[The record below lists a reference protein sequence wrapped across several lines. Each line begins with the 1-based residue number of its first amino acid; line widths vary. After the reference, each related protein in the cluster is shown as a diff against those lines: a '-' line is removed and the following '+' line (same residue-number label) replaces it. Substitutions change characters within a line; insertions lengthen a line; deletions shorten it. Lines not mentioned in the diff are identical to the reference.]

1 MTIEEQ
7 VDKAFRGHLTEN
19 PYPGRGL
26 VIGRS
31 EEDTWMI
38 VYWIMGRSTNSRN
51 RRFVAEGSSLKTE
64 PVDPKLVKDP
74 SLIIY
79 EAMLDLPGV
88 YLVSNGDQT
97 RTMYETMQ
105 KGGTIE
111 EALATRE
118 REPDAPN
125 FTPRIN
131 GMLSFSGSSVEAVL
145 AILKANELDPACTD
159 RYYYYPSMPKPGF
172 GLGLTTYRADGDPLP
187 AFSGDPL
194 LLPCKGKGEAV
205 LESYWNALNAENRVS
220 LAVKEITAQGS
231 MSRLLIKNRF
241 E

>member
-1 MTIEEQ
+1 MKFEESARRNFQ
-7 VDKAFRGHLTEN
+7 SHLVEN

-31 EEDTWMI
+31 EDDTWMI
-38 VYWIMGRSTNSRN
+38 VYWIMGRTTNSRN
-51 RRFVAEGSSLKTE
+51 RRFVAEGSSLRTE
-64 PVDPKLVKDP
+64 PVDAKLVKDP

-131 GMLSFSGSSVEAVL
+131 GMLSFQGSSAEVVL
-145 AILKANELDPACTD
+145 AILKANEIDPARTD
-159 RYYYYPSMPKPGF
+159 RYYYYPSAPQAGF
-172 GLGLTTYRADGDPLP
+172 GLGLTTYSADGDPLP

-194 LLPCKGKGEAV
+194 LLPCRGKGEAV
-205 LESYWNALNAENRVS
+205 LESYWTALNADNRVS
-220 LAVKEITAQGS
+220 MAVKEITKQGTQ
-231 MSRLLIKNRF
+231 SRILIKNRF
-241 E
+241 